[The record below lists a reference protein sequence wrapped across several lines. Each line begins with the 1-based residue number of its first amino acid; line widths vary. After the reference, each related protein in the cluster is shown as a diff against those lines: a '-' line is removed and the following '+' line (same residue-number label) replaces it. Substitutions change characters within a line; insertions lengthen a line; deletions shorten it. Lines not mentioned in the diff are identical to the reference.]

1 MYLLKPTK
9 KPSKHLSMTE
19 ACKCNC
25 QFHPLT
31 FEKRGEEEI
40 QMADFE
46 SNHNPHIF

>member
-19 ACKCNC
+19 ACKYNC

-40 QMADFE
+40 QMADF
-46 SNHNPHIF
+46 